1 MPTVSRSVNPTE
13 HGAGNIYVEFK
24 KIDSQSLPTIYTK
37 GRAANGIYAIN
48 KADGE
53 GEIRVV
59 VNNAKI
65 DTEGREAHGVH
76 AYRENVNNGY
86 GKVYIDIV
94 RFRDHD
100 KRLISLYL
108 SI

>member
-1 MPTVSRSVNPTE
+1 MPISE

-37 GRAANGIYAIN
+37 GRAADGIKAIN
-48 KADGE
+48 QADGE

-65 DTEGREAHGVH
+65 DTDGTYSNGINAFRQ
-76 AYRENVNNGY
+76 NINNGY

-94 RFRDHD
+94 KFRDHD
-100 KRLISLYL
+100 KR
-108 SI
+108 